1 MSPFNE
7 ISSRPLIEITISR
20 TVLRRCLVVGPIGLL
35 LLLGVV
41 GAAISPMVNG
51 HPVLLT
57 RERLVLKHYLEEAQ
71 GWIQRLDELV
81 VRLDTLSPTSIAAT
95 TEVLTSTAT
104 LSATLVPTG
113 SLPVKVTL
121 PSQAP
126 LSAFTT
132 PASQPANLFDRV
144 HAAEQVIQ
152 ELQALERDLQQ
163 IETPVAFT
171 RLQELSTETVQ
182 TFATWSSQVMDAIGA
197 PTPDTIATAQASRQ
211 TALLT
216 LETLRQTLTQQPGI
230 KP

>member
-7 ISSRPLIEITISR
+7 TFSRPLIEITISR
-20 TVLRRCLVVGPIGLL
+20 TALRRGLMIVPLGLL

-95 TEVLTSTAT
+95 TEVLTSTST

-121 PSQAP
+121 PAQAP

-152 ELQALERDLQQ
+152 GLQALERDLQQ

-182 TFATWSSQVMDAIGA
+182 AFAAWSSQVIDAIGA
-197 PTPDTIATAQASRQ
+197 PTSDTIASAQRTRK
-211 TALLT
+211 TALIT
-216 LETLRQTLTQQPGI
+216 LETLRHPLARQQGSQP
-230 KP
+230 